1 MIQEAYVSFETAK
14 LLKEKGFNQ
23 ELDWVYSNKN
33 GKIGLHYDVNED
45 GYGTT
50 NDYFK
55 DKDGCIAPTQQM
67 AMRWLREVWNI
78 VIVVQPVVGEIGLT
92 WEYRIIKFH
101 LGKGYGS
108 INGTEFI
115 KYGFKSYEEAV
126 EAAIKCC
133 LENLI

>member
-1 MIQEAYVSFETAK
+1 MIEEAYVSFETAK
-14 LLKEKGFNQ
+14 LLKERKFDIKCNSYFISDNEIALISNRRDFNNHGIY
-23 ELDWVYSNKN
+23 LS
-33 GKIGLHYDVNED
+33 
-45 GYGTT
+45 
-50 NDYFK
+50 
-55 DKDGCIAPTQQM
+55 APTQQM
-67 AMRWLREVWNI
+67 AMRWLREVWGI
-78 VIVVQPVVGEIGLT
+78 VIVTQPVVGEIGLT